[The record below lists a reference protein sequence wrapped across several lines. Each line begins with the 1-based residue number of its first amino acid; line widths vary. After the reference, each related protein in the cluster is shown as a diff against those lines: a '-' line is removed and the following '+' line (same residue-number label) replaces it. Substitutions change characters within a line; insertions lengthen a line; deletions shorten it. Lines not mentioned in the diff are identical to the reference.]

1 MFALKKT
8 RRTAARPNHLA
19 ATATARNY
27 SSFVKASNLEPFY
40 FGLRMLA
47 IWESQ
52 TVHRPS
58 LVLSCS
64 SWLDNPPDSSHHSS
78 PESVE
83 MFITWKLDY
92 WMPKIRI
99 GWQHLKITSNFWAKY
114 SFTKLQR
121 TQKGIRLSKWKH
133 VEQVV
138 FAKNTSSSSLFRPN
152 ILNLRERYY
161 WSSGQNMFE
170 RVARVIEQHQ
180 KDLRGCLVG

>member
-1 MFALKKT
+1 MRVCAQKK

-19 ATATARNY
+19 ATAAARNY
-27 SSFVKASNLEPFY
+27 SFSVKASNLEPFY
-40 FGLRMLA
+40 FGLRMSA

-83 MFITWKLDY
+83 MFITWNWIIWCRNHFK
-92 WMPKIRI
+92 
-99 GWQHLKITSNFWAKY
+99 F
-114 SFTKLQR
+114 
-121 TQKGIRLSKWKH
+121 LSKILFYEAATHTKGDQTFKMQF

-138 FAKNTSSSSLFRPN
+138 FAKNTSSSSLFWPN

-161 WSSGQNMFE
+161 
-170 RVARVIEQHQ
+170 
-180 KDLRGCLVG
+180 

>member
-1 MFALKKT
+1 
-8 RRTAARPNHLA
+8 
-19 ATATARNY
+19 
-27 SSFVKASNLEPFY
+27 
-40 FGLRMLA
+40 MLA

-83 MFITWKLDY
+83 MVITWKLDNL
-92 WMPKIRI
+92 MPKIT
-99 GWQHLKITSNFWAKY
+99 LNFWAKY
-114 SFTKLQR
+114 CFTKLQR
-121 TQKGIRLSKWKH
+121 TQKGIRLSKRKY

-161 WSSGQNMFE
+161 WNSGQNKFE
-170 RVARVIEQHQ
+170 RVERVIEQHQ
-180 KDLRGCLVG
+180 KDLRGCPVGQYLLKPSTEVWDRGVLQIVRCLASIVAVVFHSSAKESEFSEPTQKKQW

>member
-1 MFALKKT
+1 MTWASLRSKK
-8 RRTAARPNHLA
+8 RRNAARPNYLA
-19 ATATARNY
+19 ATAAARNY

-64 SWLDNPPDSSHHSS
+64 SWLDNHPDSSHHSS

-83 MFITWKLDY
+83 MFITWKLDNL
-92 WMPKIRI
+92 MPKIT
-99 GWQHLKITSNFWAKY
+99 LNFWTKY
-114 SFTKLQR
+114 CFTKLQR
-121 TQKGIRLSKWKH
+121 TQKGIRLSKRKY

-138 FAKNTSSSSLFRPN
+138 FAKNTSSSSLFWPN

-161 WSSGQNMFE
+161 WNSGQNKFK
-170 RVARVIEQHQ
+170 RVERVIEQRQ
-180 KDLRGCLVG
+180 KNLGGCLVA

>member
-1 MFALKKT
+1 
-8 RRTAARPNHLA
+8 
-19 ATATARNY
+19 
-27 SSFVKASNLEPFY
+27 
-40 FGLRMLA
+40 MLA

-83 MFITWKLDY
+83 KLDY
-92 WMPKIRI
+92 LMPKIRI

-121 TQKGIRLSKWKH
+121 TQKGIRLSKY

-161 WSSGQNMFE
+161 WNSGQNKFE
-170 RVARVIEQHQ
+170 RVERVIEQHQ
-180 KDLRGCLVG
+180 KDLRGCPVGHYLLKPSTEVWDRGVLQIVRCLASIVAVVFHSSARIRV